1 MIVVDANIIAY
12 YSIEGVKTEL
22 AHKLWKKDNDWRVP
36 SLWQDEFLN
45 ILAINERTGNLD
57 ITACLS
63 ILHIV
68 SNLLANSQEKVD
80 MPLALTLASKYRI
93 SAYDAQYLAVAKT
106 IGVSLITEDS
116 KLRKAAPD
124 LTLSMQEFL
133 ELE

>member
-12 YSIEGVKTEL
+12 YSIEGVKTKL

-45 ILAINERTGNLD
+45 ILASNERTGNLD